1 MSEQTHAPASVEGEQ
16 IQPQAPADPAPDRGE
31 HMIPKARL
39 DQAIT
44 QRKAAENA
52 LQEVVDGLVEDIPEE
67 RRDLIPDLA
76 PAEKVKWLRKATKAG
91 IFGNQVTSG
100 PDAQRPGGK
109 PPTNFDNM
117 SPHDMRAR
125 GYK

>member
-1 MSEQTHAPASVEGEQ
+1 MSEEVNGS
-16 IQPQAPADPAPDRGE
+16 APDNGE
-31 HMIPKARL
+31 VNKAPDQGRQEPNKQEGSIPKARF
-39 DQAIT
+39 DQVVA
-44 QRKAAENA
+44 QRKAAETA
-52 LQEVVDGLVEDIPEE
+52 LQEVVDGLVEDIPEDK
-67 RRDLIPDLA
+67 RDLIPDLA